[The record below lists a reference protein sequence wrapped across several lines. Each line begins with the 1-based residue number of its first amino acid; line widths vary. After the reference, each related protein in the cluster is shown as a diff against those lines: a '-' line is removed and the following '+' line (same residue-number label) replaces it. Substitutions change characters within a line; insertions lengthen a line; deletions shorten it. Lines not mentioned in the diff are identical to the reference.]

1 MPGGEMDTSESLQV
15 SSTLL
20 INARQHVH
28 ETSERLA
35 KGVQKGR
42 PEAVA
47 IAHPDLLPVGQR
59 SLIGAQGLCI
69 CMIKDR

>member
-1 MPGGEMDTSESLQV
+1 MDTSESLQV
-15 SSTLL
+15 SSTSPD
-20 INARQHVH
+20 QPPPTH